1 MQPSNYVGLISQ
13 LVKNR
18 QLLSSEKS
26 LVTSSSSVRLEGQF
40 AFGEE
45 FVFRIRLRKEIHL
58 RGAIRLC
65 EIRLQNSS
73 LGGNPSSGNSSSES
87 VFGEESVFNHILFT
101 PGVFTHRLFTH
112 TFFTHTLHET
122 DAQSIPARTVSNE
135 VLKPSD
141 THKPGIQ
148 MRTRGNRYPTVTH
161 LRHVR

>member
-1 MQPSNYVGLISQ
+1 M
-13 LVKNR
+13 
-18 QLLSSEKS
+18 
-26 LVTSSSSVRLEGQF
+26 TSSSSVRLEGHF
-40 AFGEE
+40 TFGEE

-73 LGGNPSSGNSSSES
+73 LGGIRLRGIRLRNPSSGRNPSSTIYFLPPEFSPTDFS
-87 VFGEESVFNHILFT
+87 
-101 PGVFTHRLFTH
+101 PTHFS
-112 TFFTHTLHET
+112 HTLHET
-122 DAQSIPARTVSNE
+122 DAQSIPERTVSNE

-141 THKPGIQ
+141 TNKPGIE